1 MILVF
6 LLEKQTYFLIQIH
19 VFWWILNTDEICWWL
34 MNLIIDKKYKILDCG
49 QLKKLIFCQY
59 YQTNN
64 AHGKIIYNL
73 TLQEEN
79 NFCLKICK
87 QTFIIQRVS
96 SCYYAKSFILFIIIY
111 RLLFFTLRVEVQF

>member
-6 LLEKQTYFLIQIH
+6 LLENQTYFLIQIH

-64 AHGKIIYNL
+64 AHGKII
-73 TLQEEN
+73 
-79 NFCLKICK
+79 
-87 QTFIIQRVS
+87 
-96 SCYYAKSFILFIIIY
+96 
-111 RLLFFTLRVEVQF
+111 